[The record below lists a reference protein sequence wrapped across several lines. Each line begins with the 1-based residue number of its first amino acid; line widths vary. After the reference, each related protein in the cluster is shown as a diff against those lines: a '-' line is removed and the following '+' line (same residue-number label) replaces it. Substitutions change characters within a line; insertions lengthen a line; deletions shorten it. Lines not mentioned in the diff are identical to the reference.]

1 MAVATKRTEKISDEY
16 WMRRALKLARRGVGH
31 TSPNPCVGAV
41 IVRNGKELGSGYHRK
56 AGEAH
61 AEVRAFAEAERRGE
75 NVAGASLFVTLE
87 PCSTIGR
94 TPPCTKAIIDAG
106 IGRVVIAAVDPNPAH
121 AGRGLRIL
129 RRRGI
134 EVQSGLLA
142 EEAKRL
148 NEAFNHWIV
157 HRQPFVVAK
166 AAMTLDGKIATADGE
181 SKWITGEKAGKMA
194 MRLRW
199 ESDAILVG
207 VNTVLADDPSLT
219 VRSDRSGRSMVK
231 PIRRIVLDSLARTPL
246 NSKVVADPQFHDTI
260 IVVGRGASAKRTAA
274 LGKRVTVWQVGT
286 KQGRIS
292 LKPLMKRL
300 GRNSITRL
308 LVEGGGEVNGSF
320 YDEGLVS
327 RVAFFYA
334 PKILGG
340 LTSRSGVSGEGIR
353 RVAEMPGVAD
363 ATWTRLGDDL
373 FLTGLIDRS

>member
-1 MAVATKRTEKISDEY
+1 
-16 WMRRALKLARRGVGH
+16 MRRALKLARRGVGH